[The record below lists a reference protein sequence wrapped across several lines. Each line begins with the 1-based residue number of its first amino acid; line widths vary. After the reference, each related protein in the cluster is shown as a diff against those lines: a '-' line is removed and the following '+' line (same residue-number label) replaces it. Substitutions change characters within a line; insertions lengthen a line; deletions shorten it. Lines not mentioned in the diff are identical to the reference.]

1 LGVIWVYDEVTRD
14 VVGHVCVRVNNQLI
28 DDEACL
34 DEYHGDVGGEDNED
48 DVNNS
53 VVIKHDDSFV
63 FVMF

>member
-1 LGVIWVYDEVTRD
+1 M
-14 VVGHVCVRVNNQLI
+14 RVNNQLI